1 MEIAPGIYLLRLPIP
16 NNPLEFVNCYLVQG
30 KDGWL
35 MVDIGWYTEETLHVL
50 EARLQELGLA
60 LTDLATIIVTHV
72 HPDHF
77 GLAGRVKQVSP
88 NTRLLVHRWEW
99 DFIEPRYIRFADLT
113 KKMSTLLNQHGVSP
127 PELHDLDSA
136 SMAALQFVTVTLPDE
151 PLYGGEVINTGV
163 YELEVIGTPGH
174 SPGHICL
181 YEPENRLLFTG
192 DHILPNITTNI
203 SYHVQSG
210 ENPLGDYIYN
220 LRKLENLEVASVLP
234 GHEDPFNDLRGRIS
248 QIVEHHEQ
256 RKREVC
262 QVIKTGPR
270 AAWEIAALVT
280 WNLPGLTWNQFPP
293 LQKRIA
299 LTETIAHLE
308 CLRWEGRVRRIV
320 QNKQIIYGLR

>member
-16 NNPLEFVNCYLVQG
+16 DNPLEFVNCYLIQG

-50 EARLQELGLA
+50 EAKLQELGLA

-77 GLAGRVKQVSP
+77 GLAGRVKEVSP

-99 DFIEPRYIRFADLT
+99 DFIEPRYIRFADLR
-113 KKMSTLLNQHGVSP
+113 KKMSALLNQHGVSP
-127 PELHDLDSA
+127 PELYDLDSA

-151 PLYGGEVINTGV
+151 PLYGGEVISTGV
-163 YELEVIGTPGH
+163 YELEIIWTPGH

-181 YEPENRLLFTG
+181 YEPKNRLIFTG

-210 ENPLGDYIYN
+210 ENPLGDYIHA

-234 GHEDPFNDLRGRIS
+234 GHEDPFNDLQERIS
-248 QIVEHHEQ
+248 QIVAHHEE
-256 RKREVC
+256 RKQEVC
-262 QVIKTGPR
+262 QVIKVGPR
-270 AAWEIAALVT
+270 AAWEIAAVIT

-320 QNKQIIYGLR
+320 ENGLVMYGLR

>member
-30 KDGWL
+30 KYGWL

-50 EARLQELGLA
+50 EARLQELGLSI
-60 LTDLATIIVTHV
+60 TDIATIIVTHV

-113 KKMSTLLNQHGVSP
+113 KRMSALLNQHGVPP
-127 PELHDLDSA
+127 PELYDLESS
-136 SMAALQFVTVTLPDE
+136 SMAALQFVTITLPDE
-151 PLYGGEVINTGV
+151 PLYGGEVISTGV
-163 YELEVIGTPGH
+163 YELEIIWTPGH

-181 YEPENRLLFTG
+181 YEPENRLIFTG

-210 ENPLGDYIYN
+210 ENPLGDYIHA

-234 GHEDPFNDLRGRIS
+234 GHEDPFNDLRKRIS
-248 QIVEHHEQ
+248 QIVAHHEQ
-256 RKREVC
+256 RKQEVC
-262 QVIKTGPR
+262 QAIEAGPR
-270 AAWEIAALVT
+270 AAWEIAALIT

-308 CLRWEGRVRRIV
+308 CLRWEGRVRRII
-320 QNKQIIYGLR
+320 KDRLITYGLW